1 MGARVLDWMKSNQA
15 FCVGFACGAIFTEI
29 LSIIGAYLGGVR

>member
-15 FCVGFACGAIFTEI
+15 FCVGFVLGMIFTGI
-29 LSIIGAYLGGVR
+29 LSMVGGWLS